1 MNKDLLGK
9 LNKFL
14 ANLGVEYIK
23 LHNLHWN
30 VVGINFKAIH
40 EYLEGLYD
48 GISESLDSV
57 AELLKMHDEVPAAS
71 LKEYL
76 ALSSVEELPSVE
88 LKGKDVLEIVLKDFN
103 EFKQLAE
110 SIRALADEEDVYDV
124 VSAME
129 GDLEQFNKLMYKL
142 SYSPKNNSILY
153 RRIINE

>member
-1 MNKDLLGK
+1 MNKQLSQK
-9 LNKFL
+9 LNKYL
-14 ANLGVEYIK
+14 ANLAVEYVK

-48 GISESLDSV
+48 GISASLDSV

-76 ALSSVEELPSVE
+76 ALSDIEELPSVE
-88 LKGKDVLEIVLKDFN
+88 VKGKEALEVVLKDFQS
-103 EFKQLAE
+103 FKALGE
-110 SIRALADEEDVYDV
+110 SIRLEADEANLYDV

-129 GDLEQFNKLMYKL
+129 GDLEQFNKAIWFIKAMLK
-142 SYSPKNNSILY
+142 
-153 RRIINE
+153 

>member
-1 MNKDLLGK
+1 MNKQLSVQ
-9 LNKFL
+9 LNKYL
-14 ANLGVEYIK
+14 ANLAVEYVK

-48 GISESLDSV
+48 GISASLDSV

-76 ALSSVEELPSVE
+76 ALSDIEELPSVE
-88 LKGKDVLEIVLKDFN
+88 VKGKEALEVVLKDFQS
-103 EFKQLAE
+103 FKALGE
-110 SIRALADEEDVYDV
+110 SIRLEADEANLYDV

-129 GDLEQFNKLMYKL
+129 GDLEQFNKAIWFIKAMLK
-142 SYSPKNNSILY
+142 
-153 RRIINE
+153 

>member
-1 MNKDLLGK
+1 MKKELSVA
-9 LNKFL
+9 LNKYL

-40 EYLEGLYD
+40 EYYEGLYD
-48 GISESLDSV
+48 GISASLDSV

-76 ALSSVEELPSVE
+76 ALSDVEELPSVE
-88 LKGKDVLEIVLKDFN
+88 VKGKESLEIVLKDF
-103 EFKQLAE
+103 EGFKALAE
-110 SIRALADEEDVYDV
+110 SIRKEADEEDLYDV

-129 GDLEQFNKLMYKL
+129 GDLEQFNK
-142 SYSPKNNSILY
+142 SIWFIKAMLK
-153 RRIINE
+153 

>member
-1 MNKDLLGK
+1 MKKELALA
-9 LNKFL
+9 LNKYL

-48 GISESLDSV
+48 GVSASLDSV

-76 ALSSVEELPSVE
+76 ALSS
-88 LKGKDVLEIVLKDFN
+88 LE
-103 EFKQLAE
+103 
-110 SIRALADEEDVYDV
+110 
-124 VSAME
+124 
-129 GDLEQFNKLMYKL
+129 
-142 SYSPKNNSILY
+142 
-153 RRIINE
+153 

>member
-1 MNKDLLGK
+1 MKKELVVA
-9 LNKFL
+9 LNKYL

-48 GISESLDSV
+48 GVSASLDSV

-76 ALSSVEELPSVE
+76 ALSSLEELPSVE

-124 VSAME
+124 LSAME
-129 GDLEQFNKLMYKL
+129 ADLEQFNK
-142 SYSPKNNSILY
+142 SIWFIKAMLK
-153 RRIINE
+153 

>member
-1 MNKDLLGK
+1 MNKQLSQK
-9 LNKFL
+9 LNKYL
-14 ANLGVEYIK
+14 ANLAVEYVK

-48 GISESLDSV
+48 GISASLDSV

-76 ALSSVEELPSVE
+76 ALSDIEELPSVE
-88 LKGKDVLEIVLKDFN
+88 VKGREALEVVLKDFQS
-103 EFKQLAE
+103 FKALGE
-110 SIRALADEEDVYDV
+110 SIRLEADEENLYDV

-129 GDLEQFNKLMYKL
+129 GDLEQFNKNIWFIKAMLK
-142 SYSPKNNSILY
+142 
-153 RRIINE
+153 

>member
-1 MNKDLLGK
+1 MNKQLSQK
-9 LNKFL
+9 LNKYL
-14 ANLGVEYIK
+14 ANLAVEYVK

-48 GISESLDSV
+48 GISASLDSV

-76 ALSSVEELPSVE
+76 ALSDIEELPSVE
-88 LKGKDVLEIVLKDFN
+88 VKGKEALEVVLKDFQS
-103 EFKQLAE
+103 FKALAE
-110 SIRALADEEDVYDV
+110 NIRNEADEENLYDV

-129 GDLEQFNKLMYKL
+129 GDLEQFNKNIWFIKAMLK
-142 SYSPKNNSILY
+142 
-153 RRIINE
+153 

>member
-1 MNKDLLGK
+1 MNKQLSQK
-9 LNKFL
+9 LNKYL
-14 ANLGVEYIK
+14 ANLAVEYVK

-48 GISESLDSV
+48 GISASLDSV

-76 ALSSVEELPSVE
+76 ALSDIAELPSVE
-88 LKGKDVLEIVLKDFN
+88 VKGKEALEVVLKDFQS
-103 EFKQLAE
+103 FKALGE
-110 SIRALADEEDVYDV
+110 SIRLEADEENLYDV

-129 GDLEQFNKLMYKL
+129 GDLEQFNKAIWFIKAMLK
-142 SYSPKNNSILY
+142 
-153 RRIINE
+153 

>member
-1 MNKDLLGK
+1 MKKELLQN
-9 LNKFL
+9 LNKYL

-48 GISESLDSV
+48 GVSASLDSV

-76 ALSSVEELPSVE
+76 ALSSLEELPSVE

-129 GDLEQFNKLMYKL
+129 SDLEQFNK
-142 SYSPKNNSILY
+142 SIWFIKAMLK
-153 RRIINE
+153 

>member
-1 MNKDLLGK
+1 MKKELAVA
-9 LNKFL
+9 LNKYL

-48 GISESLDSV
+48 GVSASLDSV

-76 ALSSVEELPSVE
+76 ALSSLEELPSVE

-110 SIRALADEEDVYDV
+110 SIRALADEEEVYDV

-129 GDLEQFNKLMYKL
+129 ADLEQFNK
-142 SYSPKNNSILY
+142 SIWFIKAMLK
-153 RRIINE
+153 

>member
-1 MNKDLLGK
+1 MKKELAVA
-9 LNKFL
+9 LNKYL

-48 GISESLDSV
+48 GVSASLDSV

-76 ALSSVEELPSVE
+76 ALSSLEELPSVE

-129 GDLEQFNKLMYKL
+129 SDLEQFNK
-142 SYSPKNNSILY
+142 SIWFIKAMLK
-153 RRIINE
+153 

>member
-1 MNKDLLGK
+1 MKKELAVA
-9 LNKFL
+9 LNKYL

-48 GISESLDSV
+48 GVSASLDSV

-76 ALSSVEELPSVE
+76 ALSSLEELPSVE

-103 EFKQLAE
+103 EFKQLAD

-129 GDLEQFNKLMYKL
+129 ADLEQFNK
-142 SYSPKNNSILY
+142 SIWFIKAMLK
-153 RRIINE
+153 